1 MLLEFAIEESTNY
14 PNLLIMQSAPKRSR
28 GETNRSASNSTLRRW
43 SVVLKLIAILST
55 ASAQTLFAAGTP
67 EYIAA
72 TSPDAN
78 LLEDANNATDTLGFN
93 NVFNDLRSQL
103 KQIADLTP
111 ETGIPF
117 IDDTEFQLASRSYYL
132 HREFGDGQ
140 TSEAFATGGSLGLK
154 TGRWHD
160 VASIGLTTY
169 TSQKVH
175 GPDDRDGTG
184 LLKPGQKSYTLVGE
198 GYLDLQFE
206 PVQFAF
212 GYQRIDLPYLN
223 GHDIRMTPNTF
234 EAYTAVY
241 TVSEGFDIGVGYFDK
256 IRTRTSYNYISMS
269 ERAGAIGSDEGVYA
283 IGARYKI
290 FERFNIGW
298 VDLYNPDTFNTFYIE
313 SSTNFELFDVIDV
326 KTALQFTDQSSV
338 GDELIGDFHT
348 QHYGAKWASTYEN
361 LTVAAIY
368 TYTANDRGAQTPWG
382 GSPSYNSIMLADFDR
397 AGERAYGTSVSYN
410 FSSPYL
416 EDFSTSFRWVYGDTP
431 DSKSEDQREVNLNLD
446 YRPEA
451 IENLWLRLRY
461 GHNNSV
467 GNDREDIDD
476 FRVIINYA
484 LAF

>member
-1 MLLEFAIEESTNY
+1 MKRNLPSPQTDRPWGPRALCITALL
-14 PNLLIMQSAPKRSR
+14 
-28 GETNRSASNSTLRRW
+28 TL
-43 SVVLKLIAILST
+43 SSHA
-55 ASAQTLFAAGTP
+55 FAAGTP
-67 EYIAA
+67 EYISA
-72 TSPDAN
+72 TSVDAGS
-78 LLEDANNATDTLGFN
+78 LQDANNATDRLGFN
-93 NVFNDLRSQL
+93 NVFQDLYSQL
-103 KQIADLTP
+103 QQIRDFSP

-117 IDDTEFQLASRSYYL
+117 IDDTVLQLTSRSYYL
-132 HREFGDGQ
+132 HREYGDGR
-140 TSEAFATGGSLGLK
+140 TSEAFTTGGSLGLK

-169 TSQKVH
+169 TSQKIH
-175 GPDDRDGTG
+175 GPHDRDGTG
-184 LLKPGQKSYTLVGE
+184 LLKPGQKSYTLMGE
-198 GYLDLQFE
+198 GYLDLKFE

-241 TVSEGFDIGVGYFDK
+241 TVSEGFDIGFGYIDK
-256 IRTRTSYNYISMS
+256 IRTRTSYDYKSMS
-269 ERAGAIGSDEGVYA
+269 ERAGAVGSDEGVYA

-313 SSTNFELFDVIDV
+313 SSTHFELFDVIDV

-338 GDELIGDFHT
+338 GDELIGNFQT

-397 AGERAYGTSVSYN
+397 AGERSYGTSVSYD
-410 FSSPYL
+410 FSSQYL

-431 DSKSEDQREVNLNLD
+431 DSKSEDQREINLNLD

-451 IENLWLRLRY
+451 VENLWLRLRY